1 MSDKSRKVVRLLD
14 KKLNGDVS
22 KALMKCSI
30 IILIS
35 VLMHDG
41 DHLRQAFNW
50 GYSIPLSLL
59 VLNLVVYILP
69 VVSIFLTKLKRASAS
84 LVIAFTGIFTSLGFL
99 IIHLCGAFSGL
110 WGVWNFS
117 YFELIKG
124 VTWQGVY
131 YQGVDFISWIFLFEV
146 PALCLPSSYMAY
158 KQYLKLKNENN

>member
-1 MSDKSRKVVRLLD
+1 MSERNKKVVKLLD
-14 KKLNGDVS
+14 KKLDINMS
-22 KALMKCSI
+22 KMLMKCSTV
-30 IILIS
+30 ILIS
-35 VLMHDG
+35 VLLHDG

-69 VVSIFLTKLKRASAS
+69 VVSIFLTKLNRASAC
-84 LVIAFTGIFTSLGFL
+84 LVIAFTGVFTSAAFL

-117 YFELIKG
+117 YFKLIKG

-146 PALCLPSSYMAY
+146 PVLSLPSSYIAY
-158 KQYLKLKNENN
+158 KQYLKLKNENH

>member
-1 MSDKSRKVVRLLD
+1 MSDKNRKVVRLLD
-14 KKLNGDVS
+14 KKLNKDVS

-30 IILIS
+30 IILVS

-84 LVIAFTGIFTSLGFL
+84 LVIAFTGVFTSLGFL

-124 VTWQGVY
+124 VTWQGAY

-146 PALCLPSSYMAY
+146 PALCVPSSYMAY

>member
-1 MSDKSRKVVRLLD
+1 MSDKNRKVVRLLD
-14 KKLNGDVS
+14 KKLNKDVS
-22 KALMKCSI
+22 KVLMKCSI
-30 IILIS
+30 IILVS

-84 LVIAFTGIFTSLGFL
+84 LVVAFTGIFTSLGFL

-146 PALCLPSSYMAY
+146 PALCIPSSYMAY

>member
-1 MSDKSRKVVRLLD
+1 MSDKNRKVVRLLD
-14 KKLNGDVS
+14 KKLNKDIS

-30 IILIS
+30 IILVS

-84 LVIAFTGIFTSLGFL
+84 LVVAFTGVFTSLGFL

-124 VTWQGVY
+124 VTWQGAY

-146 PALCLPSSYMAY
+146 PALCVPSSYMAY

>member
-1 MSDKSRKVVRLLD
+1 MSERNKKVVKLLD
-14 KKLNGDVS
+14 KKLDINMS
-22 KALMKCSI
+22 KMLMKCSI
-30 IILIS
+30 VILIS
-35 VLMHDG
+35 VLLHDG

-69 VVSIFLTKLKRASAS
+69 VVSIFLTKLNRASAC
-84 LVIAFTGIFTSLGFL
+84 LVIAFTGVFTSAAFL
-99 IIHLCGAFSGL
+99 IIHLCGAFTGL

-146 PALCLPSSYMAY
+146 PALSLPSSYIAY
-158 KQYLKLKNENN
+158 KQYLKLKNENH